1 MEYKFESSICLFID
15 AFKTLEGGWDHQRG
29 ANKDKKKSWDI
40 STLGKF
46 VAYQNVIQ
54 MHNQLTLYWKKFAI
68 WSLNGS
74 WRTEPQEAYYKEDK
88 TRSQENGDI

>member
-29 ANKDKKKSWDI
+29 ANKDKKKSWDT

-54 MHNQLTLYWKKFAI
+54 VHNQLTLYKKKI
-68 WSLNGS
+68 HYLVTQWTL
-74 WRTEPQEAYYKEDK
+74 
-88 TRSQENGDI
+88 ENWTVGGIL